1 MTWLARWH
9 YW

>member
-1 MTWLARWH
+1 LARWH